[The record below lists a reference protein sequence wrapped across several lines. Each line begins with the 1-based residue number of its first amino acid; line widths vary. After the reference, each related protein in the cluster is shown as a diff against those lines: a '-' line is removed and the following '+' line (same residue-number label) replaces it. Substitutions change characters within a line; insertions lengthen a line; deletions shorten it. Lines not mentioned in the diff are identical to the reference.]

1 MRKYT
6 ASHEIHVNLQSQD
19 HDFGVFQQVFG
30 SKMAEINNYSK
41 PQKQVRNVGF
51 YNLTPISVPDTTL
64 PPRNDYPFP
73 LDFHRILSTH
83 KPYRLSSQSLQIL
96 AYSFRMN
103 GAASLQP
110 KKLEETSLERWQEFY
125 TTHPLACLLPL
136 YTVPVAVC
144 LGQ

>member
-51 YNLTPISVPDTTL
+51 YNLTAHFSARYNTTSPERL
-64 PPRNDYPFP
+64 PFP
-73 LDFHRILSTH
+73 S
-83 KPYRLSSQSLQIL
+83 
-96 AYSFRMN
+96 
-103 GAASLQP
+103 
-110 KKLEETSLERWQEFY
+110 
-125 TTHPLACLLPL
+125 
-136 YTVPVAVC
+136 
-144 LGQ
+144 